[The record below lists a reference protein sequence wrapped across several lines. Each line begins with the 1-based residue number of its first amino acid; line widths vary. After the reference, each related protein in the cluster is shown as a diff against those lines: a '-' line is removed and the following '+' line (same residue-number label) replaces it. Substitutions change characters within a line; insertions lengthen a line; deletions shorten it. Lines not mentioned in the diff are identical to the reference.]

1 MKDRDDKLVRIAKA
15 LADKTRVRILREL
28 VKRGSVS
35 CGEVGKDSRL
45 SQPAVSHHLKV
56 LADAKLVVMEK
67 EGRHVIVTV
76 NRKVVEKFVSLLP

>member
-15 LADKTRVRILREL
+15 LADKTRVKILREL
-28 VKRGSVS
+28 VKRGSIS
-35 CGEVGKDSRL
+35 CGDAGKDMLL

-56 LADAKLVVMEK
+56 LADAKLIVMEK

-76 NRKVVEKFVSLLP
+76 NRKALEKFSELLP